1 MRYDPSPDALEEQEG
16 AREGQAPTSLCR
28 VPIPYWFWCCPS
40 SAHRGQRAQ
49 GRAGH
54 AWKSPLVPAPSC
66 PPAPVTSFLLREP
79 SPLRQREARDP
90 DGDGQGGHSS

>member
-1 MRYDPSPDALEEQEG
+1 MRYDPSPDAPEEQEG

-49 GRAGH
+49 GR
-54 AWKSPLVPAPSC
+54 V
-66 PPAPVTSFLLREP
+66 
-79 SPLRQREARDP
+79 
-90 DGDGQGGHSS
+90 GQGGACLEESPGPCPFLSSGPSHQLLAQGALSTEAA